1 VEVCTAD
8 YTVVAAD
15 LTGTPLTNTATVDA
29 TTPDGD
35 PIVSDPSTVNIAE
48 VLPATASRTSG
59 LADTGSTIAWSYGIL
74 ALALAAAG
82 AVILFI
88 RRRRRSA

>member
-1 VEVCTAD
+1 M
-8 YTVVAAD
+8 AD

-48 VLPATASRTSG
+48 VLPAATANPTSG
-59 LADTGSTIAWSYGIL
+59 LADTGSTVAWSYGVL